1 MLLTFLLGS
10 LACTGSKSN
19 DVAIVSDTDSPID
32 TASGHT
38 GQPDT
43 GTPVDT
49 DDTAGTV
56 DTAGNDDSADPSDT
70 DDSGTSSE
78 HVVLD
83 FSLPD
88 ANPSSV
94 SFGQP
99 VSPRDYLNQVSGWY
113 FIKAT

>member
-10 LACTGSKSN
+10 VACTAQKTD
-19 DVAIVSDTDSPID
+19 DVAIVSNTNPPTDTATEDTALPDTSTPVDTADTGTSID
-32 TASGHT
+32 TA
-38 GQPDT
+38 
-43 GTPVDT
+43 DT
-49 DDTAGTV
+49 DDTA
-56 DTAGNDDSADPSDT
+56 DTSDT
-70 DDSGTSSE
+70 GSSSQ
-78 HVVLD
+78 HLVLD

-88 ANPSSV
+88 ANPSSM